1 MKQGFQIETPASLS
15 EVESMGTNESRES
28 MGAMEPIE
36 PMEWGLPPQWRTQTN
51 SIGSIGS
58 ADSIAS

>member
-28 MGAMEPIE
+28 MGAMEWI
-36 PMEWGLPPQWRTQTN
+36 RHTYSN
-51 SIGSIGS
+51 
-58 ADSIAS
+58 DSIVPLFPGDQKIS